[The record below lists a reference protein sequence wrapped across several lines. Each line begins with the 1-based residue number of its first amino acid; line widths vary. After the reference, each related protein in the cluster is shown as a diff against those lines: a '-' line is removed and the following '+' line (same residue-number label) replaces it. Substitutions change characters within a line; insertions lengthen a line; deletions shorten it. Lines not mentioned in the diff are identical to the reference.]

1 VAVSAGKESTN
12 AGPVGGVS
20 SDRSQTTSVRRRASS
35 LSDAQRHTEIISMA
49 TPNNFQLSG
58 NAIHI
63 SYTTTSIDGKP
74 HFSYHDAFRSLSF
87 TGDEIET
94 VETALGHVVSVRIVQ
109 TIDSGSTSFSVL
121 IPRINI
127 EPNQHARVRT
137 EGITTIHRFSLIP
150 AVNHGQLDQYTV
162 TPLHGSASFLVF

>member
-1 VAVSAGKESTN
+1 VIDLKQRAFGGGHDRRSTRN
-12 AGPVGGVS
+12 G
-20 SDRSQTTSVRRRASS
+20 DM
-35 LSDAQRHTEIISMA
+35 EIISMA

-58 NAIHI
+58 NAIHVG
-63 SYTTTSIDGKP
+63 YTTTGIDGNP

-94 VETALGHVVSVRIVQ
+94 VETALGNVVSVRIVM

-127 EPNQHARVRT
+127 EPNQHARVST
-137 EGITTIHRFSLIP
+137 KGITTIHRFSVIP
-150 AVNHGQLDQYTV
+150 AFNHGQLDQYAV
-162 TPLHGSASFLVF
+162 TPLHGSANILVF